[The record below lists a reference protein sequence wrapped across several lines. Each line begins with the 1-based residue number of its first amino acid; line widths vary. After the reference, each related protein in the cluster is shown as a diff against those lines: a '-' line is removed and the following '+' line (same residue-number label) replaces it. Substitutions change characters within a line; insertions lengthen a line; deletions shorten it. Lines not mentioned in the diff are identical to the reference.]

1 MIILPTATPLALT
14 DLNSSTQTR
23 HQQIQLAEQSKKA
36 TDTVQVSAQAR
47 EMAGAGLRNHHSG
60 TAPAAIQQAADHEA
74 AETVADNEVAEQ
86 QRPHNPVT
94 QQTESTKID
103 IVT

>member
-14 DLNSSTQTR
+14 DLNSSTQSR

-47 EMAGAGLRNHHSG
+47 EMAGAGLRNHHSR
-60 TAPAAIQQAADHEA
+60 TAPTAIQAANHEA
-74 AETVADNEVAEQ
+74 AEKTADNEIAEQ
-86 QRPHNPVT
+86 QRPRNPVT

-103 IVT
+103 ILA